1 MGQDKAW
8 LDLAGRPIIEHVI
21 AALKPVTTSISIVAN
36 DQEYRKLGYPV
47 FPDSQVG
54 IGPLEAIRTALMNS
68 STEHIVLVG
77 CDLPFVTSALFK
89 FLLSIAEDHDVIVP
103 MSREQRLEPLCAL
116 YRTSTLTVIENLIAN
131 DQRKVSPLFDR
142 VSTRFVRFDE
152 LQHLAGSEAFFMN
165 VNTPEDYSR
174 AALICSNRL
183 STADASLPDLK
194 SNL

>member
-36 DQEYRKLGYPV
+36 DQEYRTLGYPV
-47 FPDSQVG
+47 FADSQIG

-68 STEHIVLVG
+68 STEQIVLVG

-89 FLLSIAEDHDVIVP
+89 FLLSIAEDHEVIVP
-103 MSREQRLEPLCAL
+103 ISREHRPEPLCAL

-131 DQRKVSPLFDR
+131 DQRKVSSLFDR
-142 VSTRFVRFDE
+142 VRTRFVRFDE

-165 VNTPEDYSR
+165 VNTPEDYAR
-174 AALICSNRL
+174 AVSIL
-183 STADASLPDLK
+183 STQRPTDGSPYT
-194 SNL
+194 SS